1 MTQPQPFSSSRDAS
15 PPPADAEPDVSWLTG
30 EADATMAV
38 IAHGLL
44 NSVSA
49 IQMGAFALKES
60 WQQLSDEQRVQIL
73 DIVSDQAGHIR
84 GILQDMIRGLPSD
97 VIRAL
102 NGLEHRPEDAEPD

>member
-1 MTQPQPFSSSRDAS
+1 MNPAGGGAEFPAGGQAWDADES
-15 PPPADAEPDVSWLTG
+15 DA
-30 EADATMAV
+30 AMAV

-49 IQMGAFALKES
+49 IQMGAYALRES
-60 WQQLSDEQRVQIL
+60 WAQMTDEQRDQVL
-73 DIVSDQAGHIR
+73 GIVADQAAHVR

-102 NGLEHRPEDAEPD
+102 NGLERRPEEPMG

>member
-1 MTQPQPFSSSRDAS
+1 MTEPGPS
-15 PPPADAEPDVSWLTG
+15 AEAGDGSIWAAG

-49 IQMGAFALKES
+49 IQMGAYALKES
-60 WQQLSDEQRVQIL
+60 WTQMTDEQREQVL
-73 DIVSDQAGHIR
+73 NIVADQAAHVR
-84 GILQDMIRGLPSD
+84 GILQDMIRGLPSE

-102 NGLEHRPEDAEPD
+102 NGLERRPEDPLGAGG